1 MKKKIIKGVT
11 YDSQTGEV
19 ITCLF
24 CRIHQRE
31 EPGRIAFEDDDT
43 VVFYTIDPASRCHLL
58 VTPRQHVKNVTSLE
72 GLEGISLV
80 EKLVKTG
87 KDTLEQLGEDVNN
100 AKFCFHIPPFNS
112 IDHLHLHAIGDV
124 NHMTWTGM
132 AKYNTNTWFCHSA
145 EDIIETL
152 RKQGNVSSSSSSSKK
167 KKNHRAD
174 RVLSESII
182 N

>member
-1 MKKKIIKGVT
+1 MMKKKIIKGVT

-124 NHMTWTGM
+124 NHMTWT
-132 AKYNTNTWFCHSA
+132 

-174 RVLSESII
+174 RQTKGNE
-182 N
+182 